1 MSPNRSARAN
11 CSPRSANSSP
21 TRGNEVREP
30 ARILVVD
37 DVADNVE
44 ILQMRLESQG
54 YEVVT
59 AGDGVE
65 ALEKTREVRPDL
77 VLLDIMMPRMDGIET
92 VKQIKADPSLPFI
105 PVILVTARADAKDVI
120 AGLESGGDDY
130 LTKPVDHAALSARVR
145 AMLRIKALHDTV
157 QTQARRLEEQAAD
170 LAALN
175 RTLEE
180 RVAAQVDE
188 IERVARLKRFLAP
201 QLVETIVSSGGEAI
215 LEHHRRDIVVLFCDM
230 RGFTPFAE
238 TAEPEDVV
246 AVLGEYHGALGP
258 LIHRYEG
265 MIHSYTGDGL
275 IVIFNDPVP
284 CPDPALRAVS
294 LAVEMREVVGSLA
307 ASWAARGH
315 EIGFGVGIAQGYA
328 TLGRIGFEGRFE
340 YTAIGTVINLAARLC
355 GEAGDGQI
363 LVTRRIAAAIDN
375 VAEFDPLGDLAI
387 KGLSR
392 PVAVLNVRGLASTAG
407 SGLS

>member
-1 MSPNRSARAN
+1 M
-11 CSPRSANSSP
+11 
-21 TRGNEVREP
+21 REP
-30 ARILVVD
+30 PLILVVD
-37 DVADNVE
+37 DVPDNVD

-59 AGDGVE
+59 AGDGEE
-65 ALEKTREVRPDL
+65 ALAKTRELLPDL
-77 VLLDIMMPRMDGIET
+77 VLLDVMMPRMDGIET
-92 VKQIKADPSLPFI
+92 VKQIKADASLPFI

-145 AMLRIKALHDTV
+145 AMLRIKTLHDTV
-157 QTQARRLEEQAAD
+157 QAQAQRLEEQAAG
-170 LAALN
+170 LVALN

-188 IERVARLKRFLAP
+188 IERVGRLKRFLAP
-201 QLVETIVSSGGEAI
+201 QIVDTIVSSGGETI

-230 RGFTPFAE
+230 RGFTAFSE
-238 TAEPEDVV
+238 TGEPEDVM
-246 AVLGEYHGALGP
+246 AVLGEYHDALGP

-265 MIHSYTGDGL
+265 TLERFTGDGML
-275 IVIFNDPVP
+275 VLFNDPVP
-284 CPDPALRAVS
+284 CPDPALRAAR
-294 LAVEMREVVGSLA
+294 LAVEMREAVASLA
-307 ASWAARGH
+307 RSWIARGH

-328 TLGRIGFEGRFE
+328 TLGRIGFEGRSD
-340 YTAIGTVINLAARLC
+340 YTSIGTVTNLAARLC
-355 GEAGDGQI
+355 DEAKDGQI

-375 VAEFDPLGDLAI
+375 LAEFEPLGDLAL

-392 PVAVLNVRGLASTAG
+392 PVSVLNLRTLV
-407 SGLS
+407 